1 MASIFF
7 RFKYCFFVVAFFEK
21 IRRKSKFQ
29 EGKNLTH
36 STGKIIAIILLL
48 LLILIFIIIIVII
61 IIVIIIIIFIHGHS
75 INHVFFVSYVADIRS
90 LGSSSGRAVSPF
102 PLIILMSMASSII
115 TGIDQVLNSQ
125 NKMTSPTCKT
135 CELNCS

>member
-7 RFKYCFFVVAFFEK
+7 MFKYCFFVVAFFEK
-21 IRRKSKFQ
+21 IRRKFKIQ
-29 EGKNLTH
+29 EGKNLTY
-36 STGKIIAIILLL
+36 STGKIIVIILLL
-48 LLILIFIIIIVII
+48 LIIIFIIIIII
-61 IIVIIIIIFIHGHS
+61 IIYIHGHS
-75 INHVFFVSYVADIRS
+75 TNHVCFVSYVADIRS
-90 LGSSSGRAVSPF
+90 LGSSSGKAVSPF
-102 PLIILMSMASSII
+102 PLIILMSMTSSII